1 MVVCC
6 VLVLLLGTVGAN
18 GRKKRKRQ
26 RIQRHLI
33 RTKKKNFGSVGG
45 VVTAATKQ
53 HWKQST
59 HSWRSTQY
67 YGESRIWCLDG
78 WTEKCAIQL
87 SGGTAPDV
95 MQINW
100 NWMYQF
106 SADGSK
112 FADLRNYADILH
124 LENYDQATLDQGMVA
139 GKMHP
144 FL

>member
-1 MVVCC
+1 
-6 VLVLLLGTVGAN
+6 
-18 GRKKRKRQ
+18 
-26 RIQRHLI
+26 
-33 RTKKKNFGSVGG
+33 
-45 VVTAATKQ
+45 
-53 HWKQST
+53 
-59 HSWRSTQY
+59 
-67 YGESRIWCLDG
+67 LDG